1 MKAQLEQREQVVASL
16 GFPVEM
22 SRLLRTLDVIMPR
35 EMSLKDV
42 TCTTVEQPLL
52 YDGPAPAQ
60 AHGAQNKPMVDRRLR
75 VSLVGVAPNDLD
87 LANFLTGLTNYPFFE
102 QIQLLK
108 ADGVV
113 DGGHAMREFEV
124 TFSMSL
130 NTTVGQ

>member
-1 MKAQLEQREQVVASL
+1 M
-16 GFPVEM
+16 VE
-22 SRLLRTLDVIMPR
+22 RW
-35 EMSLKDV
+35 LK
-42 TCTTVEQPLL
+42 
-52 YDGPAPAQ
+52 
-60 AHGAQNKPMVDRRLR
+60 

-130 NTTVGQ
+130 NATPGH